1 MGSRSVFPSTTAPE
15 IIEFFES
22 WEDLPL
28 TKDNGHGGLVPS
40 LRDYL
45 DCAKPNLQPNV
56 TIVDVFGPT
65 DMVVRLFGTRLESV
79 SGLAPTTHNLMTLY
93 APEVQARAHHL
104 VWESV
109 SHPVGYVCTRR
120 VLTKTGALVDCP
132 AIGLPIGV
140 DDPTMKCFVT
150 YASVA
155 NAQQALELRDSF
167 KVVQDIVFHHWIDIG
182 AGEPDGAP

>member
-1 MGSRSVFPSTTAPE
+1 MGSRSVFPSTTVPD

-22 WEDLPL
+22 WEDLPM
-28 TKDNGHGGLVPS
+28 NGLVPS

-45 DCAKPNLQPNV
+45 DGVTPHLQPNV

-79 SGLAPTTHNLMTLY
+79 SGLMPTMNNLMTLY
-93 APEVQARAHHL
+93 SPDVQALAQHL
-104 VWESV
+104 VWEAV
-109 SHPVGYVCTRR
+109 SRPVGYVCTRR
-120 VLTKTGALVDCP
+120 VQTKAGRLVDCP

-140 DDPTMKCFVT
+140 DDPTMKCFIT

-155 NAQQALELRDSF
+155 NAQEALEARDNF
-167 KVVQDIVFHHWIDIG
+167 QVVQDIVFHHWIDIG